1 MSNRCFFKIAG
12 VAADDGAVT
21 KIVDGV
27 ADNGE
32 ATEIDD
38 VVADD
43 GFFLLNISATF

>member
-1 MSNRCFFKIAG
+1 MSNRCFFKIEGA
-12 VAADDGAVT
+12 VADDGALT

-27 ADNGE
+27 ADDGE
-32 ATEIDD
+32 ATQIVD

>member
-1 MSNRCFFKIAG
+1 MSNRYFFKTAG
-12 VAADDGAVT
+12 VVADDGALM

-27 ADNGE
+27 ADDGE
-32 ATEIDD
+32 ATQIVD